1 MRLATCFLC
10 ACLAFA
16 ALGGSSVRSAPTP
29 KETAAQDAQSFAP
42 KPTPEHKMLAKDVGT
57 WDATIKTYMAG
68 PDSPPT
74 ESKGVETS
82 TMMSGG
88 LWLVSSFK
96 GEFAGQP
103 FEGTGVT
110 GFDPKKKK
118 YVGTWAD
125 SMTPELSLM
134 EGAYD
139 EKTKTTTMTGDGTGE
154 DGKPVSM
161 QYVTEHVDDNTRIFT
176 INVKGD
182 QTGGKW
188 TKMMQISYKRRAK

>member
-1 MRLATCFLC
+1 MRSATCFTC
-10 ACLAFA
+10 ACLAFVV
-16 ALGGSSVRSAPTP
+16 LGGSSLRSEPAG
-29 KETAAQDAQSFAP
+29 KETPAQDAQSFAP
-42 KPTPEHKMLAKDVGT
+42 KPSPEHKLLAKDVGV
-57 WDATIKTYMAG
+57 WDATIKMYMGG
-68 PDSPPT
+68 PDAPPS

-82 TMMSGG
+82 TLMKGG
-88 LWLVSSFK
+88 LWLVSSFT

-139 EKTKTTTMTGDGTGE
+139 EKTKTMTMTGDGTGE
-154 DGKPVSM
+154 DGKTMSM
-161 QYVTEHVDDNTRIFT
+161 QYITEHVDDNTRIFT
-176 INVKGD
+176 INMKGD
-182 QTGGKW
+182 ATGGKW
-188 TKMMQISYKRRAK
+188 TKMMEIRYKRRAK